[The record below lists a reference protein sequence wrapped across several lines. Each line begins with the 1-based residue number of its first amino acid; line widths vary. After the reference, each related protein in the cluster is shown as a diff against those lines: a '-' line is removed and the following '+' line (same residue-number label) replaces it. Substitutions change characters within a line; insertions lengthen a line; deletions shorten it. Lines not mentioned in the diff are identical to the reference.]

1 MLNTS
6 GLLYLSARA
15 GSAAGNLLAVA
26 IFSRLAGPTEYGHY
40 VLIFAWSLIVY
51 GFGAQWIRFA
61 FFGVYQSDRYGEYV
75 GSLAGLLTAGV
86 SAVALVLATLGIFG
100 FFEPGFLLAVFALV
114 CGMTLYEAAFEI
126 ARTLLDTR
134 KAALA
139 MIFRTVLTITFGSL
153 SLYVGGGARELAIA
167 IAFANVLA
175 AVPAL
180 QTLAGAHWSRG
191 SRAAAWHIV
200 SYGWPLILSFGIT
213 AIGQTIDRL
222 LLAHYLGPA
231 TLGPYGVS
239 ADILRQTFTVMGE
252 TIALSM
258 VTVAKSH
265 ANNGDM
271 AATELTLRRAF
282 NACLATAVFGAAF
295 FVVFGD
301 DLLRL
306 VLKPE
311 FVAPVHALIP
321 LFAIAFA
328 FMTMRSF
335 YFAQVIYFSKASFLD
350 LMIACLFVL
359 VSSVLSLLL
368 VPTDGPQGAALAL
381 MVANIIACLAF
392 VALGRRWY
400 HLPIDGAALIVMP
413 ALALLFIL
421 GADATAKFVPHGH
434 APLIIDAVIFAI
446 CGGFVVHRFGLL
458 HATPAVR
465 LNGAIPIEVSR

>member
-1 MLNTS
+1 M
-6 GLLYLSARA
+6 
-15 GSAAGNLLAVA
+15 
-26 IFSRLAGPTEYGHY
+26 
-40 VLIFAWSLIVY
+40 
-51 GFGAQWIRFA
+51 
-61 FFGVYQSDRYGEYV
+61 
-75 GSLAGLLTAGV
+75 LTAGV
-86 SAVALVLATLGIFG
+86 SVVALVLAALGIFG

-139 MIFRTVLTITFGSL
+139 MIFRTMMTILFGSL

-200 SYGWPLILSFGIT
+200 SYGWPLLLSFGIT
-213 AIGQTIDRL
+213 AIGQSIDRL

-239 ADILRQTFTVMGE
+239 ADILRQSFTVMGE

-311 FVAPVHALIP
+311 FVAPVRALIP

-335 YFAQVIYFSKASFLD
+335 YFAQVIYFSKVSFLD

-359 VSSVLSLLL
+359 VSSALSLLF
-368 VPTDGPQGAALAL
+368 VPTRGPEGAAIAL
-381 MVANIIACLAF
+381 MVANIVACLAF
-392 VALGRRWY
+392 FALGRRWY
-400 HLPIDGAALIVMP
+400 HLPIDGAALIIMP

-421 GADATAKFVPHGH
+421 GADATAKFVPNGH
-434 APLIIDAVIFAI
+434 APLIIDAVIFAMF
-446 CGGFVVHRFGLL
+446 GGFVVRRFGLL

-465 LNGAIPIEVSR
+465 INGAVPIEVGR